1 MKLTNLYNDIL
12 NEGLEPNTIGIGYL
26 RGILKNTTN
35 KTAQKYLNSWISK
48 GTDIIKL
55 SPKQYAM
62 LKVIE
67 KGGPSSKFYDS
78 KN

>member
-1 MKLTNLYNDIL
+1 MKSLIKKLL
-12 NEGLEPNTIGIGYL
+12 KEALEPNTIGIGYL